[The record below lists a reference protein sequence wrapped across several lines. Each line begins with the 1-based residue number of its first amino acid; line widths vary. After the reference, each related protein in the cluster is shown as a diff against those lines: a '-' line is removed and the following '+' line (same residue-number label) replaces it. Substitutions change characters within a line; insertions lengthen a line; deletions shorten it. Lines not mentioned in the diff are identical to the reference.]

1 MNYTIIKNNDLRNGD
16 LKPTIKIVLLVL
28 QSYYNE
34 QKGYSYPSQTTLMK
48 DCCIKDKKTL
58 LNALDS
64 LEKAGYIKRVCGKGV
79 NNKYFISNVENSTS
93 VENHPGTKKS
103 PQGRVEKSTASS
115 TKKPHTRNTNTNTN
129 TNTKYSDDSNEVK
142 LANYL
147 YKLIQR
153 NNPKAKKPNIQS
165 WARDVDLMI
174 RKDNRTVEEIKSVI
188 DYCQNDRFWYS
199 NILSTKKLRDKFD
212 MLYLKAVEKQ
222 KTPTAIGVNKNNYNS
237 SICKKPR
244 VIPVSN
250 EIDLFAN

>member
-34 QKGYSYPSQTTLMK
+34 RKGYSYPSQATLMK

-64 LEKAGYIKRVCGKGV
+64 LEEMGYIKRVCGKGV
-79 NNKYFISNVENSTS
+79 NNKYFMSSVENSTS
-93 VENHPGTKKS
+93 GENHSSVENPH
-103 PQGRVEKSTASS
+103 QGSVEKSTATSR
-115 TKKPHTRNTNTNTN
+115 KKPHTRSTNTNTN
-129 TNTKYSDDSNEVK
+129 KNTKYKE
-142 LANYL
+142 
-147 YKLIQR
+147 LINAYTENNCLTEALNDFVTMR
-153 NNPKAKKPNIQS
+153 NAIKKPLTERALKGILKKLDS
-165 WARDVDLMI
+165 
-174 RKDNRTVEEIKSVI
+174 
-188 DYCQNDRFWYS
+188 YGQNDLEKIE
-199 NILSTKKLRDKFD
+199 ILENSIENCWQGVFE
-212 MLYLKAVEKQ
+212 LKNK
-222 KTPTAIGVNKNNYNS
+222 KTPTAIGANKNNYNS